1 MNAFIEFLREYWFQL
16 LTALAFVLEIIFIF
30 IKRKPKSIDDFKLA
44 LSEALSC
51 VPELVISRER
61 PGEGSSKKAEV
72 LLSIRRYI
80 SSKLGRDLTVSE
92 EAMITAQAAE
102 KIETVLSTPTKK
114 EKINEK

>member
-1 MNAFIEFLREYWFQL
+1 MNAFIEFIKEYWFQIAYGCF
-16 LTALAFVLEIIFIF
+16 TALMIVLII

-44 LSEALSC
+44 LFEALSF

-61 PGEGSSKKAEV
+61 SGEGSSKKSEV

-80 SSKLGRDLTVSE
+80 SSKLGRDLSVSE
-92 EAMITAQAAE
+92 EAMINAQAAL
-102 KIETVLSTPTKK
+102 KIETVLSTPKKK